1 VRRFVQENQGL
12 MRRMY
17 GDQRHI
23 SVLRAEIESN
33 DVEYLSEW
41 KFREDV
47 RRRYTTTTSY
57 TTRAS
62 AEHVTS
68 PHFRPASTTAGS
80 TTKITPTF
88 KTQQPKSD
96 YTQKPKPVIPFPNNN
111 NSVTSKT
118 SESTLNITMSATPVS
133 VTAQTTT
140 EPTTVKLSTNSSM
153 PESDK
158 TLNTAADITQ
168 IHETSTTLCTSTEQT
183 EASTVELPTATVTE
197 STSEESTTATTHT
210 ERVFESQLFQ
220 DSEEPQAGSSSQST
234 PTGAVKLRGV

>member
-57 TTRAS
+57 PTRAS
-62 AEHVTS
+62 AEQVTS
-68 PHFRPASTTAGS
+68 PHFRPASTTGS
-80 TTKITPTF
+80 ITKITPTF
-88 KTQQPKSD
+88 KTQQLKLD

-118 SESTLNITMSATPVS
+118 SESTLNTTTMSATPVS
-133 VTAQTTT
+133 VTAQTTI

-158 TLNTAADITQ
+158 ILNTASDITQ
-168 IHETSTTLCTSTEQT
+168 IHETSTTSCTSTEQI
-183 EASTVELPTATVTE
+183 EASTMELPTATVIE

-210 ERVFESQLFQ
+210 EQVFESQLFQ

>member
-57 TTRAS
+57 PTRAS
-62 AEHVTS
+62 AEQVTS
-68 PHFRPASTTAGS
+68 PHFRPASTTGPI
-80 TTKITPTF
+80 TKSTPTF
-88 KTQQPKSD
+88 KTQQVKSD

-111 NSVTSKT
+111 ISVTSKT

-140 EPTTVKLSTNSSM
+140 EPTTVKLTTNSSM

-158 TLNTAADITQ
+158 SLNTAADITQ
-168 IHETSTTLCTSTEQT
+168 IHETSTTSCTSTEQT

-197 STSEESTTATTHT
+197 STSEESSTATTHT
-210 ERVFESQLFQ
+210 EQVFESQLFQ

>member
-1 VRRFVQENQGL
+1 MRRFVQENQGL

-47 RRRYTTTTSY
+47 RRRYTTTTSDP
-57 TTRAS
+57 TKAS

-68 PHFRPASTTAGS
+68 PHFRPASTTGS
-80 TTKITPTF
+80 ITKITPTF
-88 KTQQPKSD
+88 KTQQLKSD
-96 YTQKPKPVIPFPNNN
+96 YTQKPKPVLPYPNNN
-111 NSVTSKT
+111 SSVTRKT
-118 SESTLNITMSATPVS
+118 SETTLNTTMSATPAS
-133 VTAQTTT
+133 MTAQTTT
-140 EPTTVKLSTNSSM
+140 EPTTVKLSTNSSI

-158 TLNTAADITQ
+158 TLDTAADITQ
-168 IHETSTTLCTSTEQT
+168 IHETSTTSCTSTEQT
-183 EASTVELPTATVTE
+183 EASTVEPPTATFIE

-210 ERVFESQLFQ
+210 EQVFESQLFQ
-220 DSEEPQAGSSSQST
+220 DSEEPQAGSSTQST
-234 PTGAVKLRGV
+234 PNGAVKLRGV

>member
-1 VRRFVQENQGL
+1 
-12 MRRMY
+12 MY

-23 SVLRAEIESN
+23 SVLRTEIESN

-57 TTRAS
+57 PTRSS

-68 PHFRPASTTAGS
+68 PHFRPASTTGS
-80 TTKITPTF
+80 ITKTTPTF
-88 KTQQPKSD
+88 KTQQLKPDS
-96 YTQKPKPVIPFPNNN
+96 TQKPKPVIPYPNNN

-118 SESTLNITMSATPVS
+118 SESTSNSTVSATPVS
-133 VTAQTTT
+133 MTAQTAT

-158 TLNTAADITQ
+158 TLNTASDITQ
-168 IHETSTTLCTSTEQT
+168 MHETSTTSCTSTEQT
-183 EASTVELPTATVTE
+183 EASTVELPTATVIE
-197 STSEESTTATTHT
+197 STSEESTTATTNT
-210 ERVFESQLFQ
+210 EQVFVSQLFQ
-220 DSEEPQAGSSSQST
+220 DSEQSQAGGSTQST